1 MDARMKRKFLITLAL
16 ACTVVIFVVYRET
29 TAGTRRKLDYAS
41 SLDTVAAVVNGEELT
56 LRKLAFYVAYEEA
69 LVQEQALIYN
79 PEDTSRYWNVQVD
92 KVFIRVQA
100 RNTAMQMAIHD
111 VIFSSMADADGV
123 TLNDEEEATL
133 LFEQTN
139 FWQDLVED
147 EKTEG
152 LGVTKDD
159 IFESMRRIALAE
171 KYQGIYEQIKGAD
184 KGDYDIGQAAYNAL
198 LDAQKYKIRKQVW
211 RRVPFGNVTLR
222 HERRDN
228 PYDSESE

>member
-1 MDARMKRKFLITLAL
+1 MDTRMKRKFLITLAL
-16 ACTVVIFVVYRET
+16 ACVVVVFVVYRET
-29 TAGTRRKLDYAS
+29 TAGTRGKLDYAS
-41 SLDTVAAVVNGEELT
+41 SLDKVAAVVNGEELT

-92 KVFIRVQA
+92 KVFIRVKA
-100 RNTAMQMAIHD
+100 RNAAMQMAIHD
-111 VIFSSMADADGV
+111 VIFSDMADAEGV
-123 TLNDEEEATL
+123 TLSDEEEAAL

-147 EKTEG
+147 EKTKG

-159 IFESMRRIALAE
+159 IFESMRRVALAE
-171 KYQGIYEQIKGAD
+171 KYQSIYEQIKGAD
-184 KGDYDIGQAAYNAL
+184 KGAYDIEQAAYKAL
-198 LDAQKYKIRKQVW
+198 LAAQKYKIRKQVW
-211 RRVPFGNVTLR
+211 RLVPFGNVTLK

-228 PYDSESE
+228 RYKSESD